1 VGVKIRAVLIALV
14 VSAGIT
20 LAAAQT
26 HAISQQEE

>member
-1 VGVKIRAVLIALV
+1 MEGRAVFNALV
-14 VSAGIT
+14 VSAGIA